1 MTKALITGIGGFAG
15 SHLADF
21 LLSKGCQV
29 SGIDCNLGNAE
40 NIKHIRDRLTLYDC
54 DIRNGAQL
62 NEIISQNKPDEVY
75 HLAAIAH
82 VPIAN
87 ANPKLTFDVNF
98 YGSFNLFEAV
108 KSLSE
113 DTKVLYVGSASEYGD
128 VNEEETP
135 LDEDVPLKP
144 VDPYSASKACAD
156 ILAYQYFK
164 SYGLHIVRVRP
175 FNHIGPRQSPDYVCA
190 NFAKQIAEI
199 EKGVRK
205 PIINVGNLKPR
216 RDFMDVRDVVRGYWL
231 AVQKGQPG
239 EAYNICSGKTISI
252 KELLDKLLNMSPKDI
267 EVKQDPQKLRASDVA
282 LLLGDPAKF
291 KRRTGWRPEIP
302 FERTLQDTLDYC
314 RERLQLDIGAG

>member
-21 LLSKGCQV
+21 LLSAGYQV

-40 NIKHIRDRLTLYDC
+40 NTKHIRDRLTLYDC

-62 NEIISQNKPDEVY
+62 NEIISHNKPDEVY
-75 HLAAIAH
+75 HLSAIAH
-82 VPIAN
+82 VPTAN

-113 DTKVLYVGSASEYGD
+113 DTKVLYVGSATEYGN
-128 VNEEETP
+128 VRQ
-135 LDEDVPLKP
+135 EDIPVTEGVPLNP